1 MTKAISTESNVTVE
15 KISFLSNNI
24 KVVGNLYYPESNV
37 NGASPFS
44 AIIVGHPGS
53 GVKEQAAG
61 LYAKHLAERGFI
73 TLVFDCAY
81 QGESEGTPRGLEY
94 PAQRVE
100 DFKSAVSFLTTVKEV
115 APNKIGVL
123 GVCASGG
130 YSLAAASTDH
140 RIKAIATVSAVDI
153 GQQFRK
159 GADGKQ
165 DPAVLQNMLD
175 LAAADR
181 TAVANG
187 KEQGYFPLFP
197 ENEEQAKTMGQH
209 TFEGW
214 EYYCTD
220 RAQHPRSAKVFAWS
234 SIDRMAEFSASDFVD
249 LISPRPVLMI
259 AGTEAVTLWITEEAY
274 NKANEP
280 KEKFLIDG
288 ASHVALY
295 DKEEY
300 VSQAFNKLD
309 EFFRKNL
316 VSF

>member
-1 MTKAISTESNVTVE
+1 MTKTISTASSATV
-15 KISFLSNNI
+15 KKVSFLSNNI
-24 KVVGNLYYPESNV
+24 KVVGNLYFPESDV
-37 NGASPFS
+37 NS
-44 AIIVGHPGS
+44 ANPLPAIVVGHPGS
-53 GVKEQAAG
+53 GVKEQTAG
-61 LYAKHLAERGFI
+61 LYAKRLAEKGFI
-73 TLVFDCAY
+73 ALTFDCAY

-100 DFKSAVSFLTTVKEV
+100 DFKSAVSFLTTVKEID
-115 APNKIGVL
+115 PDKIGVL
-123 GVCASGG
+123 GICASGG

-153 GQQFRK
+153 GLQFRK

-165 DPAVLQNMLD
+165 APDVLQNMLD

-197 ENEEQAKTMGQH
+197 ENEEQAKAMGQH

-249 LISPRPVLMI
+249 LISPRPMLLI

-280 KEKFLIDG
+280 KEMFLIDG

-295 DKEEY
+295 DKEQY
-300 VSQAFNKLD
+300 VAKAIEKLD
-309 EFFRKNL
+309 TFYRENL
-316 VSF
+316 ISF